1 MRYTCPHC
9 NRPTTGLYPTLNK
22 CDKKGVH
29 YYCTCEICLNTT
41 SVTASASMLRLTNLT
56 KKLHVER
63 FFLN

>member
-9 NRPTTGLYPTLNK
+9 KCSTEGLYPTLNNATLT
-22 CDKKGVH
+22 GVH
-29 YYCTCEICLNTT
+29 YYCTCEVCLNTT
-41 SVTASASMLRLTNLT
+41 SVTASPSMLNLTNLT